1 MLGWVE
7 LWLSWEL
14 DNLGVSS
21 KIVNFD
27 CRESYFQLYQ
37 IMDFRQKSWA
47 RRSMRFFWQVHTAHI
62 HNTQYEKKHLMMS
75 LLFTTVANKYVSRN
89 CLSFDKILEMLSLQ
103 AGIKSGLVY
112 LHLKYMAAMYL
123 YVELFQSN

>member
-1 MLGWVE
+1 M
-7 LWLSWEL
+7 
-14 DNLGVSS
+14 
-21 KIVNFD
+21 
-27 CRESYFQLYQ
+27 
-37 IMDFRQKSWA
+37 
-47 RRSMRFFWQVHTAHI
+47 
-62 HNTQYEKKHLMMS
+62 HNTQYEKNKHLMMS
-75 LLFTTVANKYVSRN
+75 LLFTTVANYVSRN